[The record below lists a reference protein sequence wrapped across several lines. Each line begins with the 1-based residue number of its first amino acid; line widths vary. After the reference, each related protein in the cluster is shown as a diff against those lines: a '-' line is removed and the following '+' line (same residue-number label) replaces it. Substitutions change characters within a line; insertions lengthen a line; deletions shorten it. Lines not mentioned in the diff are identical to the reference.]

1 MQELDPQKFPI
12 GKYQVPKEITATFI
26 SDSINAIASFP
37 SQLRDLAATI
47 TDADLEKTYR
57 SGGWNIRQLI
67 HHCAD
72 SHMNAFIRF
81 KKSLTEDSPNITG
94 YNEAAWAD
102 MADVALPIDVSIQL
116 LEAMHNRWAVLLKN
130 TPISALE
137 RGYFHPEQNR
147 TVPLTEAVGLYAW
160 HGEHHL
166 AHIKIAMGNTLV
178 K

>member
-26 SDSINAIASFP
+26 SDSIDAIADFP
-37 SQLRDLAATI
+37 SQLKDLAATI
-47 TDADLEKTYR
+47 TNADLVKTYR
-57 SGGWNIRQLI
+57 NGGWNIRQLI

-81 KKSLTEDSPNITG
+81 KKSLTEDTPNITG
-94 YNEAAWAD
+94 YKEAAWAE

-116 LEAMHNRWAVLLKN
+116 LDAMHHRWAAMLKN
-130 TPISALE
+130 TPISDLE

-147 TVPLTEAVGLYAW
+147 VVPLKEAVGLYAW
-160 HGEHHL
+160 HGKHHL
-166 AHIKIAMGNTLV
+166 AHIKIALE